1 MVRLLFTVI
10 HNALVMMPVE
20 RNTMKQISDELYK
33 DIKNMLFYRSTT
45 YPVDTKRIA
54 FRKVVRETSI
64 LLKRLENEENDRF

>member
-1 MVRLLFTVI
+1 
-10 HNALVMMPVE
+10 
-20 RNTMKQISDELYK
+20 MKQISDELYK

-54 FRKVVRETSI
+54 FRKVVRETRI